1 MFQEILALIIVA
13 LVVIKT
19 IHSVYKSVTTK
30 EKGVCGG
37 CASCDLKSELK
48 KKGMLMSYADKKA
61 SDNKFK
67 LNADTLKYSAKKDQE
82 IFKLN

>member
-1 MFQEILALIIVA
+1 MSQEILALIVVA

-48 KKGMLMSYADKKA
+48 KKGKLMSYAEMKA
-61 SDNKFK
+61 SEKFNLNPDN
-67 LNADTLKYSAKKDQE
+67 LKYSTKKE
-82 IFKLN
+82 P

>member
-1 MFQEILALIIVA
+1 MSQEILALIVVA

-48 KKGMLMSYADKKA
+48 KKGKLMSYAEMKA
-61 SDNKFK
+61 SEKFNLNPDN
-67 LNADTLKYSAKKDQE
+67 LKYSAKKE
-82 IFKLN
+82 P

>member
-1 MFQEILALIIVA
+1 MTQEILALIIVA

-30 EKGVCGG
+30 DKSICGG

-48 KKGMLMSYADKKA
+48 KKGKLMSYAEKQA
-61 SDNKFK
+61 AEK
-67 LNADTLKYSAKKDQE
+67 LNYSADTLKYSVKGEK
-82 IFKLN
+82 

>member
-1 MFQEILALIIVA
+1 MFQEILALVIVA
-13 LVVIKT
+13 FVAGKT

-48 KKGMLMSYADKKA
+48 KKGMLMSYAEKKA
-61 SDNKFK
+61 SDKF
-67 LNADTLKYSAKKDQE
+67 NITPEGLKYSVRKGK
-82 IFKLN
+82 